1 MDDWHTKPRNRDVDD
16 APFGEEEREKEK
28 EGEWKQKAKRR
39 EEKRERT
46 RSKIRKEKKKEVESG
61 QRVVK
66 ARTSNNLWTME
77 SLK

>member
-1 MDDWHTKPRNRDVDD
+1 MTGRTTKGGMRKRETRMDDWHTKPRNREVDD

-61 QRVVK
+61 
-66 ARTSNNLWTME
+66 
-77 SLK
+77 